1 MSWLAITLPMKA
13 MDSRLSLA
21 DLPSGQV
28 EQVCAG
34 RCSAFSI
41 SWAAAYKMGSAE
53 NARRV

>member
-28 EQVCAG
+28 EPVCAG
-34 RCSAFSI
+34 RCTAFSI